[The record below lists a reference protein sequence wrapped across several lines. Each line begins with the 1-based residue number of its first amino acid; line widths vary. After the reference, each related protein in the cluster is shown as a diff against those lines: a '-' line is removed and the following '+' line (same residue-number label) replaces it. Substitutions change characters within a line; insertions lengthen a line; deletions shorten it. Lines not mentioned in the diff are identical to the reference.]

1 MIADRLPALRYRAY
15 GLSFAS
21 DVSLPE
27 LASAA
32 DRETSAPPEVRIR
45 LVPSR
50 AVRLRPLEV
59 LFTRTVDARRRWLS
73 CGRVRGGYLL
83 RFLWKADFR
92 ISNDGSEITCVR
104 RAPWTPLSSVRHLL
118 LDQVFPMVLNLRGKE
133 AIHATAVIVRGGA
146 IAFLGPPGSGKST
159 LAASFLLAGHRA
171 LGDDCLVL
179 EDRRGIRAVP
189 AYPGFRLWNDS
200 AQALGTDTSDAT
212 PVAAYTAKVR
222 MLARECAA
230 RFPDGPVPLKRIYR
244 LIRGRSGRKTIRVP
258 AIQGLA
264 PRDALIELVS
274 ATFPLD
280 VRDQAMLKRHFRV
293 MQRVASDI
301 PVRRVLIP
309 DDFDALPAVR
319 EAILR
324 DLSGR

>member
-1 MIADRLPALRYRAY
+1 MRYRAY

-27 LASAA
+27 LAGAKDS
-32 DRETSAPPEVRIR
+32 ENSSPPEIRIR
-45 LVPSR
+45 LAASSSR
-50 AVRLRPLEV
+50 VGNLRPLEL
-59 LFTRTVDARRRWLS
+59 LFTRTVDRKRRWLACS
-73 CGRVRGGYLL
+73 RVRSGYLL
-83 RFLWKADFR
+83 RFLWKADFL
-92 ISNDGSEITCVR
+92 ISGDGCEIACVR

-118 LDQVFPMVLNLRGKE
+118 LDQVFPMVLNLRGRE
-133 AIHATAVIVRGGA
+133 AIHATAVMVHGGA
-146 IAFLGPPGSGKST
+146 IAFLGPAGAGKST

-200 AQALGTDTSDAT
+200 AHALGTDTSNAM
-212 PVAAYTAKVR
+212 PVAAYTEKVR
-222 MLARECAA
+222 MLAPECGEK
-230 RFPDGPVPLKRIYR
+230 FPERPVPLTRIYR
-244 LIRGRSGRKTIRVP
+244 LIRGRSGRKKIRVP
-258 AIQGLA
+258 AIQALA

-280 VRDQAMLKRHFRV
+280 VRDQAMLERHFRV
-293 MQRVASDI
+293 MQRVASEI
-301 PVRRVLIP
+301 PVLRVLIP

-319 EAILR
+319 QAILS
-324 DLSGR
+324 DLNGG